1 MVLSIFLAAG
11 AFILAM
17 TALFYDFAE
26 RRFRVALREEERLAD
41 PVGRLILVLSL
52 ALLAISAGK
61 AIGDSWTRER
71 AIADAEHQRQRIKT
85 EFGDPELIVIAE
97 FPAAALRKQAE
108 THPELTAKLNQLFAL
123 IKETP
128 IPPDACAGLQLAHGS
143 GAVPM
148 VGDLLAFEG
157 GLAPVDFLL
166 TLGFYRSGKDIRGF
180 AKSGFELFD
189 MFLSVNFEAPAVE
202 LSYVRPRDTFRLVVS
217 DEGAGFSA
225 DPATMTSAEDLLGAV
240 GVLEPANPNSAFQRG
255 YVKALVLRDRFNK
268 QSFGIDFADLRPSA
282 TDSGWPPGTFL
293 GAIAEPISPC
303 VPALALV
310 KGGPGG

>member
-41 PVGRLILVLSL
+41 PVGRLVLVLSL
-52 ALLAISAGK
+52 AVLALSAGK

-97 FPAAALRKQAE
+97 FPAAALRAQAK
-108 THPELTAKLNQLFAL
+108 THPELMAKLNQLFAL

-157 GLAPVDFLL
+157 GLAPVDFLV
-166 TLGFYRSGKDIRGF
+166 TLGFYRAGKDISGF

-189 MFLSVNFEAPAVE
+189 MFLSVNFDAPAVE

-225 DPATMTSAEDLLGAV
+225 DPATMTSADDLSGAV
-240 GVLEPANPNSAFQRG
+240 GVLEPANTNSAFERG

-282 TDSGWPPGTFL
+282 SDSGWPPGTFL
-293 GAIAEPISPC
+293 GEIVEPISPC
-303 VPALALV
+303 VPVLA
-310 KGGPGG
+310 KGGPAR